1 VFRAAISAASTLA
14 DSSAG
19 PPAALAEEIGLKND
33 QLAAFSEVGFL
44 FDNRLSNAGLQLQ
57 LGVFTVAL
65 FTKVNFMEAITIE
78 DVNLEST
85 GDSTITAASI
95 LCCVRNLAEGWV
107 RREYLQFRGWIFCL
121 EWALGSAGGVP

>member
-1 VFRAAISAASTLA
+1 MFRAAISAASTLA

-65 FTKVNFMEAITIE
+65 FTKVKISWRQSQSKM
-78 DVNLEST
+78 
-85 GDSTITAASI
+85 SI
-95 LCCVRNLAEGWV
+95 WKAQVIQRSQQ
-107 RREYLQFRGWIFCL
+107 LQFYV
-121 EWALGSAGGVP
+121 ASAIWLRVG